1 MRYDIII
8 VGGGLVGG
16 LLGRSLGLLGF
27 SVAVVDQA
35 PPPAEQTP
43 DLRTT
48 AVAASSKA
56 LLDQHGIWASIAD
69 QAEPIVTI
77 LTKDGAENTP
87 QKTCITYESRT
98 LPIPEPLGYM
108 VSNFLLRESIY
119 ETAVATPG
127 VTWMSRCQPTALET
141 GAHHTVLHTSQ
152 GTLQAPLLVGADGKD
167 SWVRSQLGIFCRRR
181 SYDQI
186 AMITVCSHPAE
197 HLGVAVELFTPD
209 GPLAVLPM
217 RQQQS
222 AIVWS
227 VRSSI
232 MEALKDASDEDVAE
246 ALNKLHK
253 DHRGPLTIA
262 APRKYYPLGLT
273 VPHCTIGLRT
283 CLVGDAAHCL
293 HPIAGQGV
301 NVGFRDV
308 AGLVETLSEARTL
321 GLDIGS
327 QQVLQTYRT
336 KRRLD
341 QATMALVTDGL
352 VRLFGHPSWALSKI
366 RQRSMQV
373 VEHFPW
379 LKQRM
384 MRHAMGYTSTQ
395 NELLKP
401 NASRI

>member
-1 MRYDIII
+1 MISSIDVVI

-16 LLGRSLGLLGF
+16 LLGRSLGLAGF

-35 PPPAEQTP
+35 PPPSEQTP

-48 AVAASSKA
+48 AVAAASKT
-56 LLDQHGIWASIAD
+56 LLDRYGIWASLAH
-69 QAEPIVTI
+69 QAEPILTI
-77 LTKDGAENTP
+77 LTKEGTENTP
-87 QKTCITYESRT
+87 HNTCITYESRT
-98 LPIPEPLGYM
+98 LPTPEPLGYM
-108 VSNFLLRESIY
+108 VSNFFLRESIY
-119 ETAVATPG
+119 KAAVATPG
-127 VTWMSRCQPTALET
+127 VTWVSRCQPTAVET
-141 GAHHTVLHTSQ
+141 GAHQPVLHTSQ
-152 GTLQAPLLVGADGKD
+152 GSFHAPLVVGADGKD
-167 SWVRSQLGIFCRRR
+167 SWVRSQLGIFCRRQ
-181 SYDQI
+181 SYEQI

-197 HLGVAVELFTPD
+197 HRGVAVELFTPD

-227 VRSSI
+227 VRSPI
-232 MEALKDASDEDVAE
+232 MERLKDVSDEEAAE
-246 ALNKLHK
+246 ALNNLHM
-253 DHRGPLTIA
+253 DHRGLLTIV
-262 APRKYYPLGLT
+262 APRKYYPLGL
-273 VPHCTIGLRT
+273 VMPHQTIGART
-283 CLVGDAAHCL
+283 CLVGDAAHVI

-327 QQVLQTYRT
+327 QQVLKTYCT

-366 RQRSMQV
+366 RQRGMQAI
-373 VEHFPW
+373 EHFPW

-384 MRHAMGYTSTQ
+384 MRHAMGYMS
-395 NELLKP
+395 
-401 NASRI
+401 